1 MSINHQI
8 LSAHNRRTLRS
19 NSKRRAFSLI
29 EVIVAVTIVAIMAA
43 IFVRRLT
50 KFIGSAKDKRAK
62 TEAASLAQQVRLYM
76 TEAGMSRCPEDFE
89 LDILTEGDDPY
100 LDNKK
105 ALLDPWGH
113 PYIIIVPGEVNKD
126 FDLISYGADGQP
138 GGDGENK
145 DIVNGQE

>member
-1 MSINHQI
+1 MSIKQPI
-8 LSAHNRRTLRS
+8 RSDHNRCTLRS

-43 IFVRRLT
+43 LFVPNLI
-50 KFIGSAKDKRAK
+50 KNIGNAKGKRAIA
-62 TEAASLAQQVRLYM
+62 EAGQLADQVRLYM
-76 TEAGMSRCPEDFE
+76 IDTGLSRCPEDFE
-89 LDILTEGDDPY
+89 LDILTEGDNPY
-100 LDNKK
+100 LNNKK